1 LRGDDGPAAFGSAPP
16 APETTV
22 LDGSPQEGDFA
33 LEHAYV
39 ILDAGHTYK
48 LRALGSL
55 AAADILEGSEPRLA
69 PFRLNRFATG
79 ALQPSSQSPYPWI

>member
-1 LRGDDGPAAFGSAPP
+1 V
-16 APETTV
+16 TTDRQHSV
-22 LDGSPQEGDFA
+22 ARLPRPKRLFSTGRQQEGDFA